1 MIHFSKSNE
10 GTNSS
15 TSWMAWGWE
24 HFQQIFIFAFN
35 ILALLKR
42 FSLNAIHYDYSSLI
56 AYWLLTSPLVN
67 SPVCFLIKL
76 TKTGKHVCQAVYWAR
91 FWVQILFRHLRTLI
105 LSIQKQTWHAE
116 STVSKLVSPDIGFAC
131 IITVGKSIRALH
143 FWNLAFS
150 TLFVGVYFVFVWC
163 VRAAT

>member
-1 MIHFSKSNE
+1 MQD
-10 GTNSS
+10 
-15 TSWMAWGWE
+15 W
-24 HFQQIFIFAFN
+24 
-35 ILALLKR
+35 
-42 FSLNAIHYDYSSLI
+42 NAMHYYYYSSLI
-56 AYWLLTSPLVN
+56 AYWPLTSPLVN

-105 LSIQKQTWHAE
+105 LSIQKQTWHGE
-116 STVSKLVSPDIGFAC
+116 STVSKLVSPGIGLAC

-150 TLFVGVYFVFVWC
+150 TLFVGVFLYLYGVWELPHNNHSPPGSGNS
-163 VRAAT
+163 RELPQWHP